1 MVASPDYVEN
11 TIALYQQAAA
21 DNFGTAGRSGN
32 LVDLTT
38 ELAADL
44 MITGDLH
51 GHRRNFNLICKIAA
65 LDENPRRHLLMQE
78 VCHGGPSYPH
88 NGGCM
93 SHSVL
98 EDIARMV
105 VKYPGRVHFMLGNH
119 ELAEVTDYPIQ
130 KNRQML
136 NLLFRMGLQHMYG
149 DSCERVREAMVAFLR
164 SCPLAVRMPGGVFIC
179 HSVPDHLDTREFDAS
194 IFARPMDPLEF
205 YERGEV
211 FRLVWGRDHRG
222 ENARRFVDLMGA
234 RVVINGHE
242 PCSEGFMA
250 PNPYQVIVDSCNDN
264 GCYLILGTDR
274 EWAHE
279 DIVRQIHRLA
289 G

>member
-1 MVASPDYVEN
+1 MVASPEYVEN
-11 TIALYQQAAA
+11 TIELYRHAATI
-21 DNFGTAGRSGN
+21 NRETPGRRGN
-32 LVDLTT
+32 IVELTT
-38 ELAADL
+38 DLASDL

-78 VCHGGPSYPH
+78 VCHGGPTYPQ

-93 SHSVL
+93 SHTVL
-98 EDIARMV
+98 EDIAREA
-105 VKYPGRVHFMLGNH
+105 VKFPGRVHFMLGNH

-136 NLLFRMGLQHMYG
+136 NLLFRMGLQQMYG
-149 DSCERVREAMVAFLR
+149 DSCERVRETMVEYLR

-179 HSVPDHLDTREFDAS
+179 HSIPDHLEGREFDQS
-194 IFARPMDPLEF
+194 IFMRPMDPLEF

-211 FRLVWGRDHRG
+211 FRLVWGRDHRK
-222 ENARRFVDLMGA
+222 ENAQRFAEQIGA

-242 PCSEGFMA
+242 PCSEGYMA
-250 PNPYQVIVDSCNDN
+250 PNPYQVIVDCCNDN
-264 GCYLILGTDR
+264 GCYIILSTDR
-274 EWAHE
+274 DWTHE
-279 DIVRQIHRLA
+279 AIVQQVRRLA
-289 G
+289 